1 MRRCVAVFLAAI
13 LALVLCPVGVH
24 AQLAEPW
31 SAAYSG
37 NDSTGFHVH
46 ALWKFDSGH
55 ETADSSGRKHTL
67 TLHGSNAV
75 DSGKFGG
82 GLECDAG
89 WPASDMRHA
98 AVAAHH
104 SDLSPA
110 GPFSLEMW
118 VQAKPELKTHK
129 GNVYLVDK
137 KYVAH
142 SDYQWILDAPAA
154 DGGRMM
160 KVTLGFGTD
169 SETWFANQPVQLE
182 AGAWHHLAMTYD
194 AAGTVRFLMDGV
206 PIGVSTKPG
215 RGAVIGGTQA
225 LSIGDRL
232 GSYYAGFPGVIDEV
246 RLTTGVREFRAVSVV
261 DVSRRHVF
269 LRGEPSPELTWRVRN
284 HTRAPMESVRV
295 TVAIPGTPAKSIDI
309 GRIESGKH
317 HDLPVPFDTLLRPD
331 LYEVSVRVDASAD
344 GKPIRTEESVPVT
357 LVARPTPLRMPVVM
371 WGVGGVEG
379 VTSELPRLR
388 RIGFT
393 HCLGLGCDYDA
404 VWKAKAPAAPDSPT
418 RLEAADRMLDA
429 ALANDLGIVIS
440 LSPGHWLESKPELL
454 RVDRD
459 GKAYKRVNIANASP
473 ELTPFFENVGASVAK
488 QWGDHPAVHAA
499 LIDSEVRDGT
509 SPSYRPEE
517 REAFR
522 KHSEFEIPEA
532 VDQPWG
538 ISWTKLKDF
547 PKDRI
552 VPDNHPVLSYYR
564 WFWSVG
570 DGWNGWHSDVHRG
583 FHQADGNREGKP
595 PLWTFFD
602 PAVRVPS
609 LFGSGGDVDFISHWT
624 YTYPDPIRIGLC
636 TDELLAMAAGAT
648 RKPSQQVM
656 KMTQVIW
663 YRSQTAPTAKTPEA
677 GQRSPW
683 EDFDPDAAYITIAPM
698 HLREALWLKL
708 SRPVQGIM
716 YHGWQSLVPGEK
728 SAYRYT
734 HSETQHELARLVK
747 DVVEPLGP
755 ALRQVPA
762 VASDVAML
770 ESFSSQMLARR
781 GTYGWGT
788 SWAADCWHVLQYAHL
803 PPDIIYD
810 ETILKRGLDQYRVLV
825 LPDCDVLTKSVA
837 EKIQEFQKRGGIVV
851 GDDRLAPGITPDLR
865 LSAFTR
871 NNKADDDKA
880 ALVRLAAELRRQ
892 LDAKYSPT
900 LDSAE
905 PDVIVHRRRAGEGEY
920 VFAINDRREFG
931 SYVGQH
937 KLVMEHGLPVATSL
951 SARRPESHVYDL
963 RTARKVVTETAGGA
977 IKWPVTLAP
986 SDGAV
991 YLLTPRAINQVL
1003 VDTPETSTAG
1013 APLSL
1018 SVRIVDVGN
1027 QPIDAV
1033 IPLQVDILDPD
1044 GRPAEFSGP
1053 HAAVGGLLT
1062 LPLQIAPNDV
1072 HGVWTIRVQDR
1083 ASGLIAQKFV
1093 RVGRKP

>member
-1 MRRCVAVFLAAI
+1 MPGRIAAWVAGI
-13 LALVLCPVGVH
+13 LIVSLSPVALL

-31 SAAYSG
+31 MSPYAGKDASG
-37 NDSTGFHVH
+37 PHVLGH
-46 ALWKFDSGH
+46 WKFDSSH
-55 ETADSSGRKHTL
+55 ETEDFSGRKHSL
-67 TLHGSNAV
+67 TLHGMKAIAG
-75 DSGKFGG
+75 GKFGG
-82 GLECDAG
+82 GLEGEAG
-89 WPASDMRHA
+89 WPASDVRHA

-110 GPFSLEMW
+110 GPFSLELW
-118 VQAKPELKTHK
+118 VQARPELKTHK

-137 KYVAH
+137 KYIAH

-160 KVTLGFGTD
+160 RATLGFGTD
-169 SETWFANQPVQLE
+169 SETWYANQSLHLE
-182 AGAWHHLAMTYD
+182 PETWHHLAMTYD
-194 AAGTVRFLMDGV
+194 AAGTVRFLLDGV
-206 PIGVSTKPG
+206 PIGGGTKPG

-246 RLTTGVREFRAVSVV
+246 RLTSGVREFRAASVA

-269 LRGEPSPELTWRVRN
+269 LRGEPSPELTWRILN
-284 HTRAPMESVRV
+284 HSRGLLESVRLMV
-295 TVAIPGTPAKSIDI
+295 TVPGTPPQLIDV

-317 HDLPVPFDTLLRPD
+317 HDLPLRFDTLLRPD
-331 LYEVSVRVDASAD
+331 RYDVTVRVEATAG
-344 GKPIRTEESVPVT
+344 GKPVHTEETVPVT
-357 LVARPTPLRMPVVM
+357 LVARPSPHRMPVVM

-379 VTSELPRLR
+379 VTNELPRLK

-404 VWKAKAPAAPDSPT
+404 VWKAKAPAAPDSPG

-429 ALANDLGIVIS
+429 ALANDLGIVVS

-509 SPSYRPEE
+509 SPSFRPEE
-517 REAFR
+517 RDAFR
-522 KHSEFEIPEA
+522 KHAGIDVPDT
-532 VDQPWG
+532 VQQPWG
-538 ISWTKLKDF
+538 VSWTQLKDF
-547 PKDRI
+547 PKERI
-552 VPDNHPVLSYYR
+552 VSDDHPVLSYYR
-564 WFWSVG
+564 WYWSVG
-570 DGWNGWHSDVHRG
+570 DGWNGWHSAVHRG
-583 FHQADGNREGKP
+583 FHQADGKRDGKP

-602 PAVRVPS
+602 PAVRAPS

-624 YTYPDPIRIGLC
+624 YSYPDPIRIGLC
-636 TDELLAMAAGAT
+636 TDELLAMAAGST

-663 YRSQTAPTAKTPEA
+663 YRSQTAPTAAKPDA
-677 GQRSPW
+677 GERSPW
-683 EDFDPDAAYITIAPM
+683 EDFDPDAAYITITPM

-734 HSETQHELARLVK
+734 HPETQHELARLVK

-755 ALRQVPA
+755 ALRQIPA
-762 VASDVAML
+762 APSEVAML
-770 ESFSSQMLARR
+770 ESFSSQMLAHR

-803 PPDIIYD
+803 QPEIIYD
-810 ETILKRGLDQYRVLV
+810 ETILQRGLDQYRVLV

-837 EKIQEFQKRGGIVV
+837 EKVRAFQKRGGIVV
-851 GDDRLAPGITPDLR
+851 GDERLAPGITPEIR
-865 LSAFTR
+865 LAAFTR
-871 NNKADDDKA
+871 KNKADEDKA
-880 ALVRLAAELRRQ
+880 ALVRLAAEVRQQ
-892 LDAKYSPT
+892 LDANYTPAF
-900 LDSAE
+900 DAAE
-905 PDVIVHRRRAGEGEY
+905 PDVIVHRRRAGEGDY
-920 VFAINDRREFG
+920 LFAINDRREFG
-931 SYVGQH
+931 NYVGQH
-937 KLVMEHGLPVATSL
+937 KRVMELGLPVTTSL
-951 SARRPESHVYDL
+951 SARRPGSHLYDL
-963 RTARKVVTETAGGA
+963 RTARKVTVESADG
-977 IKWPVTLAP
+977 KLEWPITLAP
-986 SDGAV
+986 GDGAV
-991 YLLTPRAINQVL
+991 YLMTPHAIDRLL
-1003 VDTPETSTAG
+1003 VDCPDAVSPGET
-1013 APLSL
+1013 LSPI
-1018 SVRIVDVGN
+1018 VRVVEATSR
-1027 QPIDAV
+1027 PIDAV
-1033 IPLQVDILDPD
+1033 IPLLVEILDPD

-1053 HAAVGGLLT
+1053 HAAVGGTLK

-1072 HGVWTIRVQDR
+1072 QGVWTIRVQDR
-1083 ASGLIAQKFV
+1083 ASGLVAQKFI